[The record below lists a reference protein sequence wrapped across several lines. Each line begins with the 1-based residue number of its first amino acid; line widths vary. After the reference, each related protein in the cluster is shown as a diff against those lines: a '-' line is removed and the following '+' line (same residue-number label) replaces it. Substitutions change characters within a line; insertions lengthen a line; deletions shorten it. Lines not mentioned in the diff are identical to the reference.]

1 MSPLAEDI
9 RQHET
14 HSALVGQTEPEE
26 IATVELDLDAI
37 IVPASRP
44 APHLDHAVT
53 LARRAGCW
61 LVVLCSRRV
70 GSTGVRRFL
79 AERSFTKAIV
89 IDLPTGYSHE
99 LLGFHHLPSIKGD
112 LPQPCGYY
120 VTDLSMKR
128 NLGLVLARM
137 MRWRR
142 IFFLDDDIRDI
153 SYPDLQSTVN
163 MLGSFS
169 AVGMWVTDYPDNSIV
184 CHANRETGGSQDVFV
199 SGAALAVD
207 CDADIGFFPD
217 IYNEDWLFF
226 FDDASNGRLAN
237 SSLKA
242 TQFCY
247 YPFANPRRAAWQ
259 EFGDVLAEGLYA
271 LLHLGLGIQD
281 ANHGY
286 WRSFI
291 EARRN
296 FLEEIASRSGKAH
309 QNMQAELLASV
320 QSAQKCLLKIEP
332 DLCERYIQLWR
343 QDLDD
348 WKRRMAGIPEV
359 PSIEVALEDMRLS
372 APVPESRTAKI
383 LNRRDRAAPNITP
396 GPVEIPRFDTLK
408 GWSKKEASPRDLSL
422 IAVGPAPA
430 SKPQPELELVGSSES
445 AEPEPEGAT
454 VG

>member
-1 MSPLAEDI
+1 
-9 RQHET
+9 
-14 HSALVGQTEPEE
+14 
-26 IATVELDLDAI
+26 
-37 IVPASRP
+37 
-44 APHLDHAVT
+44 
-53 LARRAGCW
+53 
-61 LVVLCSRRV
+61 
-70 GSTGVRRFL
+70 
-79 AERSFTKAIV
+79 
-89 IDLPTGYSHE
+89 
-99 LLGFHHLPSIKGD
+99 
-112 LPQPCGYY
+112 
-120 VTDLSMKR
+120 
-128 NLGLVLARM
+128 
-137 MRWRR
+137 
-142 IFFLDDDIRDI
+142 
-153 SYPDLQSTVN
+153 

-169 AVGMWVTDYPDNSIV
+169 AVGMWVIDYPDNSIV
-184 CHANRETGGSQDVFV
+184 CHANRETRGSQDVFV

-207 CDADIGFFPD
+207 CDADIGFFPE

-242 TQFCY
+242 TQLCY

-281 ANHGY
+281 AKHGY
-286 WRSFI
+286 WPSFI

-296 FLEEIASRSGKAH
+296 FLEEIASRSSNAH
-309 QNMQAELLASV
+309 QNIQAELLASV

-372 APVPESRTAKI
+372 VPVPESRTAKI
-383 LNRRDRAAPNITP
+383 VNRRDGAAPNITP

-408 GWSKKEASPRDLSL
+408 GWSKEASPRRLSTT
-422 IAVGPAPA
+422 AAGPTPA
-430 SKPQPELELVGSSES
+430 SPPRPELKLVGSSEL
-445 AEPEPEGAT
+445 AEPVGFQNSATGPDLGFYAARPYSLMRSPRTGLALDPFLGEVRGRVVGPGRAKLAATMGSPSVVMGRVLGQDQPQMPFAEDQHPVGEHEAFRKSIRSRAAGRDLHGLDTGAGQER
-454 VG
+454 VKRCGELPGPVADQ